1 MYGFVAHELQEV
13 IPYLVSGTK
22 DAVDANG
29 KIIPQSVDYSKL
41 TPILVKAIQEQDVTL
56 KAQEIEINKLKAE
69 KELMEKSIQMIQQ
82 RLLILENKKK

>member
-1 MYGFVAHELQEV
+1 
-13 IPYLVSGTK
+13 
-22 DAVDANG
+22 
-29 KIIPQSVDYSKL
+29 VDYSKL
-41 TPILVKAIQEQDVTL
+41 TPILVKAVQEQDVTI